1 MDLMETACEVRW
13 KQLALDH
20 VHWSFKIS
28 GVEPLGSA
36 GTVFIGIIIISS
48 SSSTES
54 LKLKSM
60 K

>member
-1 MDLMETACEVRW
+1 MDLMETECELRW
-13 KQLALDH
+13 IQQVLDY

-36 GTVFIGIIIISS
+36 GTVFIGIIS

-54 LKLKSM
+54 LKLLSM

>member
-1 MDLMETACEVRW
+1 MDLMETECKVSW
-13 KQLALDH
+13 TQLAQDH
-20 VHWSFKIS
+20 VHGSFKFR

-36 GTVFIGIIIISS
+36 GTVFIGIIS

-54 LKLKSM
+54 LKLQTM